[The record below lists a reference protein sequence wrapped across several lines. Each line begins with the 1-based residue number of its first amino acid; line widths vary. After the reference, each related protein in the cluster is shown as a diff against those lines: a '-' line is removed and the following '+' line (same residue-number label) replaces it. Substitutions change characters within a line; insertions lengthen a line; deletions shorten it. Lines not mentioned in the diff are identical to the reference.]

1 MAEFVKV
8 AAADE
13 IPADEMRGYQVNG
26 VKVGLANVDG
36 EFHAFHDCC
45 THQQYTLTDSFLMGE
60 RLTCDWHGAS
70 FDIKTGE
77 VLALPATKRLLKFDV
92 EVREGEIWVAV
103 PAADEIDL
111 PPE

>member
-1 MAEFVKV
+1 MAEFVKIAV
-8 AAADE
+8 ADE
-13 IPADEMRGYQVNG
+13 IPVGEMCGYEING
-26 VKVGLANVDG
+26 VKVGVANVDG

-60 RLTCDWHGAS
+60 RLTCDLHGAS

-77 VLALPATKRLLKFDV
+77 VCALPATKRLPKF
-92 EVREGEIWVAV
+92 EVDLREGEIWVAV